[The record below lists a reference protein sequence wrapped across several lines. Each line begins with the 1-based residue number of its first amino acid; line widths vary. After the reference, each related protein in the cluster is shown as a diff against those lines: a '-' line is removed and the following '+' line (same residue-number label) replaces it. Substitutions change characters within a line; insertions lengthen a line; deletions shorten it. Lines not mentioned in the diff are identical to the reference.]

1 MDARALKDRATE
13 LLAKGKFARAAEAYQ
28 QYCEADAKDLQSRL
42 RLGDAWLKAG
52 EKAKAIVAYL
62 WAAEGF
68 AKEGFLPRAIAASKL
83 VLELDPSHGGVQNRL
98 AQLYARKSS
107 TASRVSRTARL
118 VDAAAPV
125 AGSADDEVVVEVSYA
140 VGGPGTAAGYG
151 PPAQVATWGPS
162 VERQPE
168 PEPQPALV
176 GRGQDPNAPP
186 PPEKIDVDATL
197 TWNERELLQK
207 ADFDTMTADEWRAAQ
222 ALLRQMAPL
231 FEPISTRRT
240 ARAGGPGRLARVDGR
255 ATLQAL
261 ARHGGEVWQ
270 LHWRRPREQP
280 APLVVLADISG
291 SMSRYSRMLLH
302 FTHALG
308 HADARVE
315 SFVFGTRLTRTTHAL
330 RQRDPDIA
338 VARVVGEVQDWSGG
352 TRISACLQQFNQRW
366 ARRTL
371 SGRATVL
378 LISDGLEHGTP
389 DDPRCKKLRFEM
401 ERLHKSCRKLIWLN
415 PLLRFEQFQPRAAGI
430 QAMLPF
436 VDRFLPAH
444 NLQSLRDLAAVLA
457 GRS

>member
-1 MDARALKDRATE
+1 MLRAPTSSQLPGRLAENVMHFGRVLRNAGMPVPTDRIQLALNALQVAGLESRTDFHATLMACMLDRVEHRE
-13 LLAKGKFARAAEAYQ
+13 LFDQAFYLFWRDPDIAGRMMAMLLPRVQAKIEQAPPPENR
-28 QYCEADAKDLQSRL
+28 
-42 RLGDAWLKAG
+42 RLGEAL
-52 EKAKAIVAYL
+52 
-62 WAAEGF
+62 F
-68 AKEGFLPRAIAASKL
+68 P
-83 VLELDPSHGGVQNRL
+83 H
-98 AQLYARKSS
+98 
-107 TASRVSRTARL
+107 
-118 VDAAAPV
+118 
-125 AGSADDEVVVEVSYA
+125 
-140 VGGPGTAAGYG
+140 
-151 PPAQVATWGPS
+151 
-162 VERQPE
+162 QPHH
-168 PEPQPALV
+168 PKP
-176 GRGQDPNAPP
+176 PP

-231 FEPISTRRT
+231 FEPIATRRT
-240 ARAGGPGRLARVDGR
+240 ARAAGPGRMARVDGR

-315 SFVFGTRLTRTTHAL
+315 SFVFGTRLTRTTRAL
-330 RQRDPDIA
+330 RQRDPDVA
-338 VARVVGEVQDWSGG
+338 VSRVVSEVQDWSGG
-352 TRISACLQQFNQRW
+352 TRISACLHEFNQRW
-366 ARRTL
+366 ARRVL

-389 DDPRCKKLRFEM
+389 DDPLCETLKFEM
-401 ERLHKSCRKLIWLN
+401 ERLHKSCRKLVWLN

-430 QAMLPF
+430 RAMLPH

-444 NLQSLRDLAAVLA
+444 NLQSLKELALVLG
-457 GRS
+457 GRG